1 MYRIFDTTQMI
12 SIGFFCKL
20 IIEMATCQVGKV
32 GAQAGWPVIF
42 MIMFLRNKTPNKNN
56 KKKLVLG
63 EKAFPELNKEM
74 RLLERLTMSL

>member
-1 MYRIFDTTQMI
+1 MI

-56 KKKLVLG
+56 KKKISTG
-63 EKAFPELNKEM
+63 RK
-74 RLLERLTMSL
+74 SLPRVE